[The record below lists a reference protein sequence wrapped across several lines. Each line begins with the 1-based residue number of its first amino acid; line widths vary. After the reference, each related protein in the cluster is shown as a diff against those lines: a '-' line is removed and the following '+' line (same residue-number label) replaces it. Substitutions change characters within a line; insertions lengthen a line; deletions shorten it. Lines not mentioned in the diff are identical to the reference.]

1 MKLRLITLTAIGALS
16 LGTAFA
22 QTPEA
27 SPQSY
32 RGGGRGHRHNPLE
45 QMTGNL
51 NLTPDQKAKVQ
62 PIIDQ
67 ATPQIESIR
76 REAMQ
81 KTRAVMENAMRRFVR
96 SSRLSNRSS
105 LTPETNDR
113 RGGRQGRGGR
123 RGQGGQGDKATRAT
137 SKHLLR
143 NKRAAAT
150 FREPPFFVREM
161 NLLPGRDRKQ
171 EAAIRGDG
179 RQSRLRSRRSELR
192 PGDDRMIQRE
202 GPLRSSGRGLRAPP
216 PARLRG

>member
-51 NLTPDQKAKVQ
+51 NLTPDQKARVQ

-81 KTRAVMENAMRRFVR
+81 KTRAVMENALAQIRP
-96 SSRLSNRSS
+96 L
-105 LTPETNDR
+105 LTPEQQKQLEASSNDR
-113 RGGRQGRGGR
+113 RGGGQGRGGR
-123 RGQGGQGDKATRAT
+123 RGQGAQGD
-137 SKHLLR
+137 
-143 NKRAAAT
+143 
-150 FREPPFFVREM
+150 
-161 NLLPGRDRKQ
+161 Q
-171 EAAIRGDG
+171 GD
-179 RQSRLRSRRSELR
+179 
-192 PGDDRMIQRE
+192 PGDQ
-202 GPLRSSGRGLRAPP
+202 
-216 PARLRG
+216 